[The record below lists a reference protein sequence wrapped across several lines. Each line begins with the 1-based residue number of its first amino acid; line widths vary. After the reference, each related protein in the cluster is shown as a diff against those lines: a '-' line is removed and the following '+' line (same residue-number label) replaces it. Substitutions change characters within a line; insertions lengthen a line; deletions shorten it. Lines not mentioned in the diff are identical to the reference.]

1 MLLNKAICKQRDIE
15 VASPTNGR
23 GLAKDK
29 LNTSCILV
37 KHIVDNGD
45 DEAPPSPFHDDG
57 NDKEEEEEEEEDNQ
71 GADEE
76 KTTMIRMMMIIMV
89 MTMMMTIM
97 RINYREY
104 LTGVWMVMSTS
115 SR

>member
-29 LNTSCILV
+29 LNTSCISV

-57 NDKEEEEEEEEDNQ
+57 NDKEEEEEDNQ

-97 RINYREY
+97 RIN
-104 LTGVWMVMSTS
+104 
-115 SR
+115 

>member
-29 LNTSCILV
+29 LNTSRISV
-37 KHIVDNGD
+37 KQIVDNGD
-45 DEAPPSPFHDDG
+45 DEAPLSPFHDD
-57 NDKEEEEEEEEDNQ
+57 DDDDDDEEEEEEEEEEDNQ
-71 GADEE
+71 GSDEE
-76 KTTMIRMMMIIMV
+76 KTTKIRMMMMIMV

-97 RINYREY
+97 RMN
-104 LTGVWMVMSTS
+104 
-115 SR
+115 

>member
-29 LNTSCILV
+29 LNTSRISV
-37 KHIVDNGD
+37 KQIVDNGD
-45 DEAPPSPFHDDG
+45 DEAPLSPFHDD
-57 NDKEEEEEEEEDNQ
+57 DDDDDDDEEEEEEEEEDNQ

-76 KTTMIRMMMIIMV
+76 KTTMIRMMMMIMV

-97 RINYREY
+97 RMN
-104 LTGVWMVMSTS
+104 
-115 SR
+115 

>member
-29 LNTSCILV
+29 LNTSRISV
-37 KHIVDNGD
+37 KQIVDNGD
-45 DEAPPSPFHDDG
+45 DEAPLSPFHDD
-57 NDKEEEEEEEEDNQ
+57 DDDDDDEEEEEEEEEEDNQ

-97 RINYREY
+97 RMN
-104 LTGVWMVMSTS
+104 
-115 SR
+115 

>member
-29 LNTSCILV
+29 LNTSCISV
-37 KHIVDNGD
+37 KQIVDNGD

-57 NDKEEEEEEEEDNQ
+57 NDHDDDDEEEEEEEDNQ

-76 KTTMIRMMMIIMV
+76 KTTM
-89 MTMMMTIM
+89 MTIM
-97 RINYREY
+97 RMN
-104 LTGVWMVMSTS
+104 
-115 SR
+115 

>member
-29 LNTSCILV
+29 LNTSRISV
-37 KHIVDNGD
+37 KQIVDNGD
-45 DEAPPSPFHDDG
+45 DEAPLSPFHDD
-57 NDKEEEEEEEEDNQ
+57 DDDDDDEEEEEEEEEEDNQ

-76 KTTMIRMMMIIMV
+76 KTTMIRMMMMIMV

-97 RINYREY
+97 RMN
-104 LTGVWMVMSTS
+104 
-115 SR
+115 

>member
-29 LNTSCILV
+29 PNTSRISV
-37 KHIVDNGD
+37 KQIVDNGD
-45 DEAPPSPFHDDG
+45 DEAPLSPFHDD
-57 NDKEEEEEEEEDNQ
+57 DDDDDDEEEEEEEEEEEDNQ

-76 KTTMIRMMMIIMV
+76 KTTMIRMMMMIMV

-97 RINYREY
+97 RMN
-104 LTGVWMVMSTS
+104 
-115 SR
+115 

>member
-29 LNTSCILV
+29 LNTSCISV

-57 NDKEEEEEEEEDNQ
+57 NDKEEEEDNQ

-97 RINYREY
+97 RIN
-104 LTGVWMVMSTS
+104 
-115 SR
+115 

>member
-29 LNTSCILV
+29 LNTSCISV
-37 KHIVDNGD
+37 KQIVDNGD

-57 NDKEEEEEEEEDNQ
+57 NDKEEKEEEEEEEEEDNQ

-76 KTTMIRMMMIIMV
+76 KMTMIV
-89 MTMMMTIM
+89 HKKHT
-97 RINYREY
+97 
-104 LTGVWMVMSTS
+104 
-115 SR
+115 

>member
-29 LNTSCILV
+29 LNTSRISV
-37 KHIVDNGD
+37 KQIVDNGD
-45 DEAPPSPFHDDG
+45 DEAPLSPFHDD
-57 NDKEEEEEEEEDNQ
+57 DDDDDDDEEEEEEEEEEEDNQ

-76 KTTMIRMMMIIMV
+76 KTTMIRMMMMIMV

-97 RINYREY
+97 RMN
-104 LTGVWMVMSTS
+104 
-115 SR
+115 

>member
-29 LNTSCILV
+29 LNTSRISV
-37 KHIVDNGD
+37 KQIVDNGD
-45 DEAPPSPFHDDG
+45 DEAPLSPFHDD
-57 NDKEEEEEEEEDNQ
+57 DDDDDDEEEEEEEEEEEDNQ

-97 RINYREY
+97 RIN
-104 LTGVWMVMSTS
+104 
-115 SR
+115 

>member
-29 LNTSCILV
+29 LNTSRISV
-37 KHIVDNGD
+37 KQIVDNGD
-45 DEAPPSPFHDDG
+45 DEAPLSPFHDD
-57 NDKEEEEEEEEDNQ
+57 DDDEEEEEEEEDNQ

-76 KTTMIRMMMIIMV
+76 KTTMIRMMMMIMV

-97 RINYREY
+97 RMN
-104 LTGVWMVMSTS
+104 
-115 SR
+115 